1 MINKVLYINPLHYPV
16 HSYAVM
22 VDYFMLFIYF
32 VHLNCWTLGI
42 QQITWCG
49 CKGVNYL
56 LL

>member
-1 MINKVLYINPLHYPV
+1 MINKFLYINPLHYPV